1 MLDNLHTSLTLSK
14 QKFGNEISTD
24 SQLGININKI
34 QDFQEESH
42 TLSCA
47 YPIEYYEHLE
57 DNTIS
62 HLLAHTIRSQD
73 TEGFI
78 FIYDQIPGHYTKSR
92 VSLNVQHSMNFI
104 KELIYIA

>member
-24 SQLGININKI
+24 SQLGININKT
-34 QDFQEESH
+34 QDFQEELH
-42 TLSCA
+42 TLSYA
-47 YPIEYYEHLE
+47 YSFEYDEHLE

-78 FIYDQIPGHYTKSR
+78 SIYDQIPGHYTKSR
-92 VSLNVQHSMNFI
+92 VSLNLQQSMDII
-104 KELIYIA
+104 KERK